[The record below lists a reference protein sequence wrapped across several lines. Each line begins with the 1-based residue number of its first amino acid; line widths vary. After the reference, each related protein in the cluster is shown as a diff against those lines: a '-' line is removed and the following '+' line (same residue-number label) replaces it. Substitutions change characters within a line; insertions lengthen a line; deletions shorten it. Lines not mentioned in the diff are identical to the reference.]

1 MSKRRSTEGSLKR
14 IRQLKYLIEALDS
27 SRIGNVRSIARISD
41 LIDDLELE
49 KSSSVDWKKVLDEI
63 EYIYEIPK
71 KDKEYT
77 KILRLEKFSLILAFL
92 SFIGIIGMGIAM
104 YAFKNFFIYNFSLVF
119 ALLAINTAYIIKF
132 YVGIKMNKIYLAHID
147 ELEKHGNMVKK
158 AINFLLPKLRAE
170 LKKARYPL
178 EDFRLNLKLVD
189 YDWISVRKKPSIL
202 RSSYEVVFKK

>member
-1 MSKRRSTEGSLKR
+1 LSKRRSTESSLKR

-27 SRIGNVRSIARISD
+27 SRIGNVRNIARISD

-104 YAFKNFFIYNFSLVF
+104 YAFKNFFIYNFSLVL
-119 ALLAINTAYIIKF
+119 ALLAINMAYIIKF
-132 YVGIKMNKIYLAHID
+132 YVSIKINKIYLAHID
-147 ELEKHGNMVKK
+147 ELEKHGNIVKE